1 VGTRPSKAG
10 LFEVL
15 CRAFFAQFFASESVT
30 SDHQL
35 RQAMIGV
42 LAFLI
47 TPALLIPVQLN
58 STFEFAAIRFPAL
71 LEPLTQLIAT
81 IFITY
86 SMVSIGVIAAVVW
99 DTLSFDRRDAMV
111 LGPLPLRGMTVVAAK
126 LAALAV
132 FLLTTAAAVNVLTA
146 VPFSLV
152 AGNHKPVVGVGR
164 HFAAHMIATLSAA
177 TFVFCLL
184 VTLRGVL
191 GMVAGGRLALAS
203 LLQFALVS
211 ALLCFIVLV
220 PTALHVIPG
229 RRGAARV
236 YLQTIPAW
244 SPTNWFLGLYEV
256 IRGSSPGEYSRAASR
271 AIAFTLSAIASSI
284 VITIVGYR
292 RQLQLALT
300 PTASIHTLGGARL
313 QRAIARLFLGRDR
326 LACAASDFIL
336 TTVSR
341 NRAQQAPIAIN
352 AAIGLAIVVIALSRS
367 GTDMAALMRPRTAV
381 LWIPLVLAYWTAIG
395 LRAAFFV
402 PSELPAAWSFRFNA
416 PDRPPSYWSAVRAST
431 IAFLL
436 PIAWLIDGVLALL
449 LGWRVAA
456 WHTLVTSAV
465 VVMLG
470 ETIALTVDGVPFTRP
485 YRPGHAKMK
494 TRWPLYLLGMFA
506 CAFWPARLEVWSV
519 GQPGAILQLTAWI
532 AAGAAALELV
542 GRLRA
547 ARWATERDDESAEN
561 EPSGVLVL
569 DIGLVARDPSRP

>member
-1 VGTRPSKAG
+1 VKAG
-10 LFEVL
+10 RFEVL
-15 CRAFFAQFFASESVT
+15 CRAFFAQFFASESVA

-47 TPALLIPVQLN
+47 TPALLIPVQMN
-58 STFEFAAIRFPAL
+58 GAFEFAAIRFPAL
-71 LEPLTQLIAT
+71 LEPLTQLMAT

-111 LGPLPLRGMTVVAAK
+111 LGPLPLRGTTVVAAK

-132 FLLTTAAAVNVLTA
+132 FLLTTAAAINVMTA
-146 VPFSLV
+146 VPFSMV
-152 AGNHKPVVGVGR
+152 AGSHKPVVGVSR
-164 HFAAHMIATLSAA
+164 HFAAHMIATLCAA

-184 VTLRGVL
+184 ITLRGVL

-236 YLQTIPAW
+236 YLQPIPAW

-256 IRGSSPGEYSRAASR
+256 IRGSSPGEFGRGASR

-284 VITIVGYR
+284 VITIMGYR

-313 QRAIARLFLGRDR
+313 QRAIARLFLGRNR
-326 LACAASDFIL
+326 LAYAASDFIL

-352 AAIGLAIVVIALSRS
+352 AAIGLAIVVIGLSRS
-367 GTDMAALMRPRTAV
+367 GNDMAALMRPRTAI

-416 PDRPPSYWSAVRAST
+416 PDRPRAYWSAVRAST

-449 LGWRVAA
+449 IGWRVAA
-456 WHTLVTSAV
+456 WHALVTSAI

-470 ETIALTVDGVPFTRP
+470 EAIALTVDGMPFTRP
-485 YRPGHAKMK
+485 YRPGHAKVR
-494 TRWPLYLLGMFA
+494 TRWPLYLLGMYAF
-506 CAFWPARLEVWSV
+506 AFWPARLELWMV
-519 GQPGAILQLTAWI
+519 GRPAAILQLSAWM
-532 AAGAAALELV
+532 AGGAAALELV
-542 GRLRA
+542 GRRRA
-547 ARWATERDDESAEN
+547 ARWTREGDDESGED
-561 EPSGVLVL
+561 EPSGISVL
-569 DIGLVARDPSRP
+569 DIGLVAHDPSRP